1 MNTDNSIKNSIISI
15 VLSAIMCA
23 GGALVSDIDWLVATL
38 MTASITLMG
47 IAGAYLI
54 KASWMRHDANPNK
67 RDLRRL
73 DFNPMS

>member
-15 VLSAIMCA
+15 SLSAIMCA
-23 GGALVSDIDWLVATL
+23 GGALVSDIQWLMATL

-47 IAGAYLI
+47 IAGAYFI
-54 KASWMRHDANPNK
+54 KASWMKHDANPNK

-73 DFNPMS
+73 DFNSLS